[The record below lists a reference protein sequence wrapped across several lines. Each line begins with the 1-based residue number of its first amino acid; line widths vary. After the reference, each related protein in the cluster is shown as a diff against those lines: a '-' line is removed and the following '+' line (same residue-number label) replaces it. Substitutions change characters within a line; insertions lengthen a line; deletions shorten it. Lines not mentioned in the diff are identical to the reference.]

1 MSALERQTVTAR
13 DLRLLRR
20 VIDPDRPAGPQHDIA
35 QSLLDDVA
43 ELIGCDRVAL
53 QVMDYP
59 RRDIR
64 VQWSSGVDDEGDED
78 PQLEALFWRD
88 FWDCLSC
95 SYPQRTGD
103 TRVTRSSDFDVQ
115 PGEWLLA
122 RGLHPEMVV
131 PLPLM
136 DPLDHRLLLA
146 RFEGPDFSERDL
158 LLMTLLRPHI
168 AEMHTDQMRRQRGSM
183 ELTPRQWSILRM
195 VASGCTNRQV
205 GRALGLTER
214 TVAKHLENIYQRLGV
229 QSRTEA
235 IAAAGA
241 QAPQVRD
248 S

>member
-20 VIDPDRPAGPQHDIA
+20 VIDPDRPAGPQEDIA
-35 QSLLDDVA
+35 QSLLEDVA
-43 ELIGCDRVAL
+43 ELIGCDEVAL

-59 RRDIR
+59 RRSDR
-64 VQWSSGVDDEGDED
+64 VQSTCEDEADPELDE
-78 PQLEALFWRD
+78 LYWRD
-88 FWDCLSC
+88 FWDCLAC

-103 TRVTRSSDFDVQ
+103 TRVARMSDFGS
-115 PGEWLLA
+115 PRGEWLLVQ
-122 RGLHPEMVV
+122 GLCPEMTV
-131 PLPLM
+131 PLPLP
-136 DPLDHRLLLA
+136 DPMYHGLLLW
-146 RFEGPDFSERDL
+146 RYDGPDFGERDL

-168 AEMHTDQMRRQRGSM
+168 AEMHTRQLRRQTGAP

-214 TVAKHLENIYQRLGV
+214 TVAKHLENIYHRLGV

-241 QAPQVRD
+241 QAPLLRD
-248 S
+248 P